1 MNFNVTAVAL
11 EQIKQLELPKEK
23 GIRVKADLVP
33 G

>member
-1 MNFNVTAVAL
+1 MNFNVTAAAI

-23 GIRVKADLVP
+23 GIRLKADLVP